1 LGLYEHCVERI
12 GEGNDDM
19 SKGER
24 EDILF
29 FDVMDNKG
37 LEFRQ
42 LMKDRRTTVKVHE
55 VFDETPK
62 YQDMKEDLIYDYKV
76 NNVSHTD

>member
-19 SKGER
+19 RKGER

>member
-1 LGLYEHCVERI
+1 MGLYEHCVERI

-19 SKGER
+19 SKSER

>member
-1 LGLYEHCVERI
+1 MGLYEHCVERI